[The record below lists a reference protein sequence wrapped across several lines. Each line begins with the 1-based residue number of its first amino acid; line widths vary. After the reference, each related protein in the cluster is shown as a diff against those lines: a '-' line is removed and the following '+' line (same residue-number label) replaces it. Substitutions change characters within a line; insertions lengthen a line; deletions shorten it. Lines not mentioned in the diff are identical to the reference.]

1 MPPWQRSSSSQ
12 QSGGLGGAN
21 LLAGPENRK
30 EKRAPLISTAAA
42 ALPKEVNATPLKEG
56 HPWSSLHKADVA
68 VPPKVQRGI
77 SPDGV

>member
-30 EKRAPLISTAAA
+30 EKGPLISTAAA
-42 ALPKEVNATPLKEG
+42 ALPKGVNATPLKEG